1 MRHFTAL
8 ATLASGIALAATA
21 LADGGYYSGTL
32 GARAAGRG
40 GAFTARA
47 DDLTAVS
54 HNPAGLANLDG
65 TQVELGNILSY
76 NGYSYTR
83 QPTLDYGNPQGG
95 VAPLVTFDQ
104 VSNGKPWQAV
114 DPMLAVA
121 SHLGRK
127 DWVFALAAYAPPGV
141 ALETFPANGGQRYM
155 MLDREAMFLKYAAS
169 VAWKVHDVFGV
180 GASAEWIHVPQL
192 KYSLI
197 IDGSQFNGEA
207 NPVSS
212 DLDILVKM
220 QGSSLFTFNA
230 TLGAWY
236 RPVPSWMFAVSGQV
250 VPSNIVLDSTLSLS
264 MVDQSLPYEPPY
276 LSRDDGTPAND
287 ASVTLPLP
295 LAGRA
300 GARYI
305 HMSGGRERF
314 DVELDVEYVTW
325 SRVDRITVDTH
336 GKVANYAAQRVP
348 IDRLYIEKNWR
359 DTVAVRLGGDFAALP
374 GRLVLRAGAYYET
387 AVGDPAYANVDFSTG
402 AQVGGALGASLFV
415 SPFEIALAYML
426 RVQPGFSVSEANAR
440 LYQQAPASACPAD
453 PDACNPNLDGHLPV
467 VNAGTYS
474 ASSHFLSLN
483 VRYRFGL

>member
-1 MRHFTAL
+1 
-8 ATLASGIALAATA
+8 

-40 GAFTARA
+40 GAFVARA

-54 HNPAGLANLDG
+54 HNPAGLANIDD

-95 VAPLVTFDQ
+95 VAPLVTFDK
-104 VSNGKPWQAV
+104 VSNGKPWQAL
-114 DPMLAVA
+114 DPMLGVT
-121 SHLGRK
+121 SRLGRR
-127 DWVFALAAYAPPGV
+127 DWAFALAAYAPPGV
-141 ALETFPANGGQRYM
+141 SLESFPAGGGQRYM
-155 MLDREAMFLKYAAS
+155 MLDREAMFLKYVAS
-169 VAWKVHDVFGV
+169 AAWKYQDVFGV
-180 GASAEWIHVPQL
+180 GASAEWIHVPSL

-197 IDGSQFNGEA
+197 IDGSQFSGEA

-220 QGSSLFTFNA
+220 RGASLFTFNA

-250 VPSNIVLDSTLSLS
+250 VPSNIVLDSTLAIS
-264 MVDQSLPYEPPY
+264 MVDQSLPYDPPY
-276 LSRDDGTPAND
+276 LSREDGTRAND

-295 LAGRA
+295 LVGRA

-305 HMSGGRERF
+305 HLSGGREVF
-314 DVELDVEYVTW
+314 DLELDVEYVTW

-336 GKVANYAAQRVP
+336 GKLANYAAQRVP
-348 IDRLYIEKNWR
+348 IDRIYLEKHWR
-359 DTVAVRLGGDFAALP
+359 DTIAVRLGGDFAALP

-387 AVGDPAYANVDFSTG
+387 AVADAAYANVDFSAG
-402 AQVGGALGASLFV
+402 AQVGGALGASIFV
-415 SPFEIALAYML
+415 RSFEIALAYML
-426 RVQPGFSVSEANAR
+426 RVQPSFRVSEADAR
-440 LYQQAPASACPAD
+440 VYQQAPASPCPGD
-453 PDACNPNLDGHLPV
+453 PDACNPNLNGQLPV

-483 VRYRFGL
+483 LRYRYGL